1 MSEHNQ
7 EIATRAFA
15 LEALAT
21 ALSQAVR
28 YALAAKLDQ
37 SVVSEL
43 KHLQGVVEAN
53 REVEK

>member
-15 LEALAT
+15 LEELAT
-21 ALSQAVR
+21 ALAQAVR
-28 YALAAKLDQ
+28 HALAAKMDQ
-37 SVVSEL
+37 SVISEL

-53 REVEK
+53 REAAK